1 MTIKYVI
8 IGIITI
14 AATMIPTSVSAT
26 GIRHDPGDDA
36 TIEES
41 RCWRDGY
48 DSYGCEDLLRTK
60 EECGELTNNPNR
72 DRRI

>member
-1 MTIKYVI
+1 MFSIPLLRDSMFFRDVVVA
-8 IGIITI
+8 GIITI
-14 AATMIPTSVSAT
+14 PATMIPTSVSAT

-48 DSYGCEDLLRTK
+48 DSGFVGKSR
-60 EECGELTNNPNR
+60 
-72 DRRI
+72 